1 MRERR
6 ARPGSLLAR
15 LGTFG
20 TFGAA
25 RFECGERRAYPR
37 DSLPPD
43 MDDPTR
49 VEWREWGQAAFDEAA
64 AADVPVLL
72 SLTATWCDHCHE
84 MDAETYADPRI
95 AANVNDSFVPVR
107 VDVDRRPRVRDRY
120 NMGGFPSTVFL
131 APDGNV
137 LTGAGYLGP
146 DGMRQVV
153 DSVRTMW
160 QTNGSG
166 AARVPRPLREGEPP
180 AGELSPDIE
189 AAMLGQ
195 LTESYD
201 EVAGG
206 WGGGPKF
213 PLPDALEFALKRDRE
228 MALRSFDAVSAN
240 VFDEYD
246 GGFYRFAAEPD
257 WSGLQHEKL
266 LDSNGALVRA
276 FANAYLHTGDD
287 AYREPAERT
296 IEYLTTT
303 LWNDEVDAFANSQ
316 APGEPA
322 AHGIDVT
329 DRALADE
336 PPVDD
341 GVFAGPNALAIEG
354 LLTYYAYTDDER
366 ARRYAERALE
376 TLRTELI
383 VDGVVAHDLD
393 GSLEAD
399 GSTCLLANQARTL
412 AALTTVASTIDP
424 DAVADACAVADAT
437 IDRLRDGGSF
447 LDGPTEGVGLL
458 ERPLRPLDSNVA
470 FADALV
476 DLAALTGE
484 KTYRTCAQKTLEAY
498 AGASDRFGVQIARYA
513 TAVSR
518 LLEGPLVIRVADEP
532 GSDLHRAAWR
542 LADHEKVVVPETDG
556 DLEFGTARVERR
568 EHDSAAAETPEQL
581 SDRLQTLLE

>member
-1 MRERR
+1 
-6 ARPGSLLAR
+6 
-15 LGTFG
+15 
-20 TFGAA
+20 
-25 RFECGERRAYPR
+25 
-37 DSLPPD
+37 

-49 VEWREWGQAAFDEAA
+49 VEWREWGQAAFDEAV

-84 MDAETYADPRI
+84 MDAETYAEPRI

-107 VDVDRRPRVRDRY
+107 VDVDRHPRVRDRY

-160 QTNGSG
+160 ETNGSG
-166 AARVPRPLREGEPP
+166 AARVPRPLQEGEPP
-180 AGELSPDIE
+180 AGELSADVE

-195 LTESYD
+195 LTETYD
-201 EVAGG
+201 AVAGG
-206 WGGGPKF
+206 WGDGPKF
-213 PLPDALEFALKRDRE
+213 PLPGALEFALKRDRE

-240 VFDEYD
+240 LLDEYD

-287 AYREPAERT
+287 AYRGPAERT
-296 IEYLTTT
+296 IEFLTTT
-303 LWNDEVDAFANSQ
+303 LWNDDADAFANSQ
-316 APGEPA
+316 APGEFA
-322 AHGIDVT
+322 AHGLDAT
-329 DRALADE
+329 DRELADE

-341 GVFAGPNALAIEG
+341 GVFAGPNGLAIEG

-376 TLRTELI
+376 TLRSDLLT
-383 VDGVVAHDLD
+383 DGVVRHRLSD
-393 GSLEAD
+393 EAD
-399 GSTCLLANQARTL
+399 DEPTCLLVNQARVL
-412 AALTTVASTIDP
+412 AALTTAASTIEP
-424 DAVADACAVADAT
+424 GAVADARAVADAT
-437 IDRLRDGGSF
+437 IDRLHDGDSF
-447 LDGPTEGVGLL
+447 LDGPTEGAGLL

-470 FADALV
+470 FADALL
-476 DLAALTGE
+476 DLAILTGE
-484 KTYRTCAQKTLEAY
+484 ASYRRYARETLETY

-542 LADHEKVVVPETDG
+542 LADHEKVVVPETGG
-556 DLEFGTARVERR
+556 DLETGTARVERG
-568 EHDSAAAETPEQL
+568 EHVSAAAETPEQL
-581 SDRLQTLLE
+581 SERLQTALE